1 MNIYDVQGFYN
12 KQKYIEGFTNSYSNP
27 RVIEGLDETSL
38 QTKKIT
44 GFLMTLPVNNK
55 INSNIKEEIQG
66 LYEPYLTNAYLNNN
80 PDATLDS
87 IEITDYKNFD
97 SRINFKNRNG
107 FVISKANNIP
117 NDPWWFLKHP
127 DFGVI
132 LQTQSSKITSNKWQY
147 YYNNNPNHTG
157 THGELIG
164 SVIFNKATI
173 NKAIQEQ
180 VQPAQTPPA
189 QTPPTQTPPAQT
201 PPAQTPPAQTPPTQT
216 PPAQTPPA
224 QTTPAQTPLS
234 SQDIVNNILNNS
246 MFQNGINNFVNHK
259 MFQFSKMDQ
268 NIDNILGNSKFKE
281 YISDSTASK
290 ISEFS
295 KSGENANNIFGNN
308 VFRRNINHFVNQ
320 KIFEASKS
328 DEILDNILDNSKFK
342 GYISDSTASKI
353 SEFSKSNEILDNI
366 LDNSKFKG
374 YVSDSTSNML
384 KEFSKSDENINNI
397 LDNSK
402 FKGYVSNKY
411 YELNESNDNVMN
423 KIVNMKTYT
432 LSQVETIND
441 STKATNYN
449 DNKTRILRIE
459 YQPKLNNSKILIEI
473 SSYYE
478 INGFGKDFFEYEIT
492 ASEDK
497 NHYTESKG
505 GKRIAIRRL
514 KLIDHKSV
522 IGVGVSKKT
531 FPSFDFVSGI
541 GVHSKKPKFNKDH
554 FVRKINVSRKNIGSR
569 TVVDDVNFD
578 LSNDEGRVDSFY
590 ESGIYNNKNNKPKY
604 FHLNVKRESGDDKFT
619 IGRGKNNGIYNVE
632 GLIKITEI
640 RED

>member
-342 GYISDSTASKI
+342 GY
-353 SEFSKSNEILDNI
+353 
-366 LDNSKFKG
+366 
-374 YVSDSTSNML
+374 
-384 KEFSKSDENINNI
+384 
-397 LDNSK
+397 
-402 FKGYVSNKY
+402 VSNKY

-531 FPSFDFVSGI
+531 FPSFDSV
-541 GVHSKKPKFNKDH
+541 
-554 FVRKINVSRKNIGSR
+554 
-569 TVVDDVNFD
+569 
-578 LSNDEGRVDSFY
+578 
-590 ESGIYNNKNNKPKY
+590 
-604 FHLNVKRESGDDKFT
+604 
-619 IGRGKNNGIYNVE
+619 
-632 GLIKITEI
+632 
-640 RED
+640 